1 MKQRKLGKT
10 GPEIGA
16 IGYGAMS
23 FSDMYGP
30 TDEAESHAILD
41 ACRDWGVTHL
51 DTANVYGMGK
61 SERAIGTY
69 LAANPGARDEFVIA
83 TKATITRDAE
93 GNRAYDNSADHL
105 EAELDGFAGAT

>member
-1 MKQRKLGKT
+1 MDTRKLGAN
-10 GPEIGA
+10 GPEVGA

-30 TDEAESHAILD
+30 TNETESHAILD

-61 SERAIGTY
+61 SERAIGSY
-69 LAANPGARDEFVIA
+69 LKANPGARDEFVIA
-83 TKATITRDAE
+83 TKATFTTDAD
-93 GNRAYDNSADHL
+93 GNDIIADYEDPDAY
-105 EAELDGFAGAT
+105 